1 MRISSRR
8 KAIAF
13 FLSFGVI
20 LAALAFA
27 VGSGWIILNWREGV
41 KVFLGIIFFG
51 AIVTGFV
58 LNTIFL
64 VREIRRNEQHDSFI
78 NAVTHELKTPIASIR
93 LYLETLQRREVDEAR
108 RREFYQ
114 LMLVDTERLM
124 GTVEQVL
131 KAGALAQKKGK
142 AQRLPV
148 DFNAVVRECVELARA
163 RHHLPP
169 ENLEYREPGA
179 LAAEFRADAHSD
191 APIQV
196 LGDPEEL
203 HTAVTN
209 LLDNAVKYSPD
220 GIHIA
225 VELAAPDEE
234 RVVLRVRD
242 RGVGI
247 AQNELKRIFKRF
259 YRVRQRGRARV
270 KGTGLG
276 LFIVRSIARDH
287 GGRVFAESEGAGKG
301 TTVTLELPREMSE
314 KPA

>member
-13 FLSFGVI
+13 FLTFGVC
-20 LAALAFA
+20 LAALAVA
-27 VGSGWIILNWREGV
+27 VGSGWIILNWREGI

-51 AIVTGFV
+51 AIITGLV

-93 LYLETLQRREVDEAR
+93 LYLETLQRREVDEAK

-114 LMLVDTERLM
+114 LMLLDTERLM

-131 KAGALAQKKGK
+131 KAGAVAQKKASG
-142 AQRLPV
+142 QRIPV
-148 DFNAVVRECVELARA
+148 DFDAVVRECVELARA
-163 RHHLPP
+163 RHHLGPG
-169 ENLEYREPGA
+169 NLEFRE
-179 LAAEFRADAHSD
+179 LFADPDSASV
-191 APIQV
+191 A
-196 LGDPEEL
+196 GDPEEL

-220 GIHIA
+220 GVHIS
-225 VELAAPDEE
+225 VQLSVPDEAN
-234 RVVLRVRD
+234 VVLRVRD

-247 AQNELKRIFKRF
+247 PQNELKRIFKRF
-259 YRVRQRGRARV
+259 YRVRQRGRSRV

-276 LFIVRSIARDH
+276 LFIVRSIAKNH
-287 GGRVFAESEGAGKG
+287 GGRVFAQSDGAGKG
-301 TTVTLELPREMSE
+301 TTVTLELPRRI
-314 KPA
+314 A

>member
-20 LAALAFA
+20 LAAVAFA
-27 VGSGWIILNWREGV
+27 VGSGWIILNWREGI
-41 KVFLGIIFFG
+41 KVFLGVIFFG
-51 AIVTGFV
+51 AIITGLV

-93 LYLETLQRREVDEAR
+93 LYLETLQRLEVDEAR

-124 GTVEQVL
+124 VTVEQVL
-131 KAGALAQKKGK
+131 KAGALAQKKAK
-142 AQRLPV
+142 AQTQHLPV
-148 DFNAVVRECVELARA
+148 DFSALVRECVELART
-163 RHHLPP
+163 RHHLPA
-169 ENLEYREPGA
+169 EDLDYREA
-179 LAAEFRADAHSD
+179 LPATVNAELHA
-191 APIQV
+191 QV

-225 VELAAPDEE
+225 VELAAQDDEQ
-234 RVVLRVRD
+234 VVLRVRD

-259 YRVRQRGRARV
+259 YRVRQRGRLRV

-276 LFIVRSIARDH
+276 LFIVRSIARNH

-301 TTVTLELPREMSE
+301 TTVTLELPR
-314 KPA
+314 ATA

>member
-13 FLSFGVI
+13 FLTFGVC
-20 LAALAFA
+20 LAAVAFA
-27 VGSGWIILNWREGV
+27 VGSGWIILNWREGI

-51 AIVTGFV
+51 AIITGLV

-124 GTVEQVL
+124 VTVEQVL
-131 KAGALAQKKGK
+131 KAGAVAQKKASG
-142 AQRLPV
+142 QRIPV
-148 DFNAVVRECVELARA
+148 EFNTLVRECVELART

-169 ENLEYREPGA
+169 ENLDYRESLPPSGSA
-179 LAAEFRADAHSD
+179 RL
-191 APIQV
+191 
-196 LGDPEEL
+196 LGDPDEL
-203 HTAVTN
+203 HTVVTN

-220 GIHIA
+220 GVHIA
-225 VELAAPDEE
+225 VELDVPNEE
-234 RVVLRVRD
+234 LLVLRVRD
-242 RGVGI
+242 RGVGVP
-247 AQNELKRIFKRF
+247 QDELKRIFKRF
-259 YRVRQRGRARV
+259 YRVRRRGRPRV

-276 LFIVRSIARDH
+276 LFIVHSIVRNH

-301 TTVTLELPREMSE
+301 TTVTLELPREVSRNT
-314 KPA
+314 A

>member
-13 FLSFGVI
+13 FLTLGVC
-20 LAALAFA
+20 LAAVAFA

-51 AIVTGFV
+51 AIITGLV

-93 LYLETLQRREVDEAR
+93 LYLETLQQREVDER
-108 RREFYQ
+108 QRREFYQ
-114 LMLVDTERLM
+114 SMLVDTERLM
-124 GTVEQVL
+124 STVEQVL
-131 KAGALAQKKGK
+131 KAGAAGQKKSK
-142 AQRLPV
+142 AHRLPV
-148 DFNAVVRECVELARA
+148 DFKALVRECVELARA
-163 RHHLPP
+163 RHHLRPQDIDYRDALP
-169 ENLEYREPGA
+169 ELGSAR
-179 LAAEFRADAHSD
+179 
-191 APIQV
+191 V
-196 LGDPEEL
+196 LGDPDEL

-220 GIHIA
+220 GVHIA
-225 VELAAPDEE
+225 VELKIPDGEKI
-234 RVVLRVRD
+234 LLCVRD
-242 RGVGI
+242 RGLGI
-247 AQNELKRIFKRF
+247 PQNELKRIFKRF
-259 YRVRQRGRARV
+259 YRVRQRGRPRM

-276 LFIVRSIARDH
+276 LFIVRSIARNH

-301 TTVTLELPREMSE
+301 TTVTLELPRRE
-314 KPA
+314 A